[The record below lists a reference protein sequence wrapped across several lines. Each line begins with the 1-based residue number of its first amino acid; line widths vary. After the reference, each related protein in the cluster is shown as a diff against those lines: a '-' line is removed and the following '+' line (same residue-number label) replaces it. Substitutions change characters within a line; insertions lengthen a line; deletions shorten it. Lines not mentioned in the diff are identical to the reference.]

1 VAGTDS
7 SRPNA
12 GANTPLS
19 GGAPAIVLVQ
29 PQLGENIG
37 MAARAMLNCGLADL
51 RLVKPRDGWPNEDAV
66 AASADAELVIENTR
80 VYQTTCD
87 AIADLE
93 LVFAT
98 TARPRD
104 MTKRVVTPSQATGE
118 LRQFISGGGKAGVLF
133 GRESKGLVNDDV
145 SLADA
150 VLSVPL
156 NPSFS
161 SLNLAQAVYTVAYEW
176 MRFADETPDSEISYP
191 KETRPGSKLELTH
204 LFEHLE
210 RELDDSGFL
219 RIPEKRPTM
228 VRNLR
233 NMFGRA
239 GLTEQEI
246 RTLRGVI
253 TALVG
258 KRKKPKNSD
267 ADR

>member
-1 VAGTDS
+1 MTE
-7 SRPNA
+7 
-12 GANTPLS
+12 
-19 GGAPAIVLVQ
+19 GGGPAIILVQ

-37 MAARAMLNCGLADL
+37 MAARAMLNCGLTDL
-51 RLVKPRDGWPNEDAV
+51 RLVKPRDGWPNDDAV
-66 AASADAELVIENTR
+66 AASADAEPVIENTR
-80 VYQTTCD
+80 VYQTTRD

-104 MTKRVVTPSQATGE
+104 MTKRVVTPKRATQE
-118 LRQFISGGGKAGVLF
+118 LREFIAGGGKAGVLF
-133 GRESKGLVNDDV
+133 GKEAKGLVNDDV
-145 SLADA
+145 ALADA

-156 NPSFS
+156 NPAFS
-161 SLNLAQAVYTVAYEW
+161 SLNLAQAVYTVGYEW
-176 MRFADETPDSEISYP
+176 IRYGDKTPASEISYP
-191 KETRPGSKLELTH
+191 KDTRPGNKLQLTH

-210 RELDDSGFL
+210 SELDDSGFL

-233 NMFGRA
+233 NMLGRA
-239 GLTEQEI
+239 DLTEQEI

-258 KRKKPKNSD
+258 KRKKPKTSD
-267 ADR
+267 SG

>member
-1 VAGTDS
+1 MAGTDS
-7 SRPNA
+7 SQQ
-12 GANTPLS
+12 GASEKTLS
-19 GGAPAIVLVQ
+19 SGAPAIVLVA

-37 MAARAMLNCGLADL
+37 MAARAMLNCGLTDL
-51 RLVKPRDGWPNEDAV
+51 RLVKPRDGWPNADAV

-80 VYQTTCD
+80 VYQTTRD

-104 MTKRVVTPSQATGE
+104 MTKRVVTPAQATEE
-118 LRQFISGGGKAGVLF
+118 LHGFIAGGGKAGVLF
-133 GRESKGLVNDDV
+133 GRESKGLINDDV
-145 SLADA
+145 VLCDA

-161 SLNLAQAVYTVAYEW
+161 SLNLAQAVYTVGYEW
-176 MRFADETPDSEISYP
+176 IRHHDQTPSSDISYP
-191 KETRPGSKLELTH
+191 KDTRPGNKLELTH

-210 RELDDSGFL
+210 AELDDSGFL
-219 RIPEKRPTM
+219 RNEDKRPTM

-233 NMFGRA
+233 NMVGRA

-253 TALVG
+253 TSLVG
-258 KRKKPKNSD
+258 KRKK
-267 ADR
+267 REG

>member
-7 SRPNA
+7 SKTA
-12 GANTPLS
+12 ASFGATTI
-19 GGAPAIVLVQ
+19 GVTPAIILVG

-37 MAARAMLNCGLADL
+37 MAARAMLNCGLSDL
-51 RLVKPRDGWPNEDAV
+51 RLVKPRDGWPNADAV

-80 VYQTTCD
+80 VYQTTGD

-104 MTKRVVTPSQATGE
+104 MTKRVVTPGQASQE
-118 LRQFISGGGKAGVLF
+118 LHTFIEGGGKAGVLF
-133 GRESKGLVNDDV
+133 GREAKGLVNDDV
-145 SLADA
+145 ALADA

-161 SLNLAQAVYTVAYEW
+161 SLNLAQAVYTIGYEW
-176 MRFADETPDSEISYP
+176 IRQGDQTPPSEISSP
-191 KETRPGSKLELTH
+191 KDTRPGTKLELGH

-210 RELDDSGFL
+210 AELDDSGFL
-219 RIPEKRPTM
+219 RIAQKRPTM

-239 GLTEQEI
+239 NLTAQEI
-246 RTLRGVI
+246 QTLRGVI
-253 TALVG
+253 TSLAG
-258 KRKKPKNSD
+258 KRKTRS
-267 ADR
+267 

>member
-1 VAGTDS
+1 MAGTDS
-7 SRPNA
+7 SRLGTGDNA
-12 GANTPLS
+12 SSTGR
-19 GGAPAIVLVQ
+19 GPAIILVQ

-37 MAARAMLNCGLADL
+37 MAARAMLNCGLTDL
-51 RLVKPRDGWPNEDAV
+51 RLVRPRDGWPNDDAV
-66 AASADAELVIENTR
+66 AASAGAEPVIENTR
-80 VYQTTCD
+80 VYQTTRD

-104 MTKRVVTPSQATGE
+104 MVKRVVTPAGATDE
-118 LRQFISGGGKAGVLF
+118 LRRFISGGGKAGVLF
-133 GRESKGLVNDDV
+133 GRESKGLINDDV
-145 SLADA
+145 VLADA

-156 NPSFS
+156 NPAFC

-176 MRFADETPDSEISYP
+176 IRFADDTPDSETSCP
-191 KETRPGSKLELTH
+191 KDTRPGNKLELTH

-210 RELDDSGFL
+210 SELDDSGFL
-219 RIPEKRPTM
+219 RIPDKRPNM

-233 NMFGRA
+233 NMLGRA

-253 TALVG
+253 TSLVG
-258 KRKKPKNSD
+258 KRKKSNPG
-267 ADR
+267 R

>member
-7 SRPNA
+7 SVPDLIWHRDS
-12 GANTPLS
+12 GS
-19 GGAPAIVLVQ
+19 GGGPSIILVG

-37 MAARAMLNCGLADL
+37 MAARAMLNCGLTDL
-51 RLVKPRDGWPNEDAV
+51 RLVKPRDGWPNDDAV
-66 AASADAELVIENTR
+66 AASADAEQVIENTR
-80 VYQTTCD
+80 VYQTTQD
-87 AIADLE
+87 AVADIE
-93 LVFAT
+93 LLFAT

-104 MTKRVVTPSQATGE
+104 MTKRVVTPGQAAAELHKFSQ
-118 LRQFISGGGKAGVLF
+118 SGGRVGVLF

-145 SLADA
+145 ALADA

-156 NPSFS
+156 NPAFR

-176 MRFADETPDSEISYP
+176 IRMADRTAPSEVSYP
-191 KETRPGSKLELTH
+191 KGTRPGNKLELTR

-210 RELDDSGFL
+210 DELDRSGFL
-219 RIPEKRPTM
+219 RNVEKRPTM

-239 GLTEQEI
+239 DLTEQEI

-253 TALVG
+253 TSLVG
-258 KRKKPKNSD
+258 SRRNRPD
-267 ADR
+267 